1 MDKSERITYFKQLL
15 KNLANYDDATI
26 ENGVMAYCLNQIGVD
41 EHSFG
46 FTGSLGVE
54 TVLKANN
61 FPFDLEIIIEF
72 FEMMLDKNTVD
83 ENGIVFTPKYIA
95 DYIVKSTFENLE
107 EWDDSISI
115 IDPGCGCGIF
125 LVAAA
130 EYVHTKFNVPM
141 KTILEKNLYG
151 MDIEPDNARRCKL
164 VLQLL
169 NAKYHN
175 ELANINNIHFCDSL
189 KENWTKRLNITS
201 CDYVIG
207 NPPYVNPH
215 DLNKE
220 TVVFLKKTFSTTKAG
235 VFNIFYAFIEQS
247 MKYISERGTLG
258 FIIPNNFLTIKSAL
272 NLRSFL
278 QKGKYIKSI
287 LDFGDNMVFKPVRTY
302 NCIILLDKQ
311 KRDNFHYCSLET
323 CEDIPTALSE
333 IHFSS
338 METDR
343 LDENGWKLVDEKT
356 HKNLMKIENQGRS
369 IKAFIRTGIAT
380 LRDGVYIVDRDDK
393 GFYKNLEDKRF
404 DIELDIV
411 KPIFKIPELKLH
423 ENLEDAK
430 RHIIFPYY
438 KKDGKFVLYSEEEL
452 QNNFPLTYQYLL
464 ASKEELDSRDKGK
477 PNSAG
482 WYAYGRT
489 QGLNKYGK
497 KLLFPTFAK
506 KPKFIYV
513 QNEYALFCNGYAVFE
528 DEYIDL
534 DIMCKIL
541 NSVIMEYYVSQ
552 TSYPIEGGYYCY
564 QKKYI
569 ERFSIPFF
577 TVEELTFLKEASQDE
592 VNTFLVEKYQLEM

>member
-15 KNLANYDDATI
+15 KNLANYDDTTI

-54 TVLKANN
+54 NVLKANN

-141 KTILEKNLYG
+141 KTILEKNIYG

-272 NLRSFL
+272 DLRSFL

-287 LDFGDNMVFKPVRTY
+287 LDFGDNMVFNPVRTY

-380 LRDGVYIVDRDDK
+380 LRDGIYIVDCDDK

-577 TVEELTFLKEASQDE
+577 TVEELTFLKEASQDV

>member
-1 MDKSERITYFKQLL
+1 M
-15 KNLANYDDATI
+15 
-26 ENGVMAYCLNQIGVD
+26 
-41 EHSFG
+41 
-46 FTGSLGVE
+46 
-54 TVLKANN
+54 
-61 FPFDLEIIIEF
+61 
-72 FEMMLDKNTVD
+72 
-83 ENGIVFTPKYIA
+83 
-95 DYIVKSTFENLE
+95 
-107 EWDDSISI
+107 
-115 IDPGCGCGIF
+115 
-125 LVAAA
+125 
-130 EYVHTKFNVPM
+130 
-141 KTILEKNLYG
+141 
-151 MDIEPDNARRCKL
+151 
-164 VLQLL
+164 
-169 NAKYHN
+169 
-175 ELANINNIHFCDSL
+175 
-189 KENWTKRLNITS
+189 
-201 CDYVIG
+201 VI
-207 NPPYVNPH
+207 PPYVNPH
-215 DLNKE
+215 NLNKE

-272 NLRSFL
+272 YLRSFL

-311 KRDNFHYCSLET
+311 KRDNFHYYSLET

-393 GFYKNLEDKRF
+393 GFYKKLEDKRF

-477 PNSAG
+477 PNPAG

-541 NSVIMEYYVSQ
+541 NSIIMEYYVSQ

-577 TVEELTFLKEASQDE
+577 SVEELKFLKEASQDE

>member
-1 MDKSERITYFKQLL
+1 M
-15 KNLANYDDATI
+15 
-26 ENGVMAYCLNQIGVD
+26 
-41 EHSFG
+41 
-46 FTGSLGVE
+46 
-54 TVLKANN
+54 
-61 FPFDLEIIIEF
+61 
-72 FEMMLDKNTVD
+72 
-83 ENGIVFTPKYIA
+83 
-95 DYIVKSTFENLE
+95 
-107 EWDDSISI
+107 
-115 IDPGCGCGIF
+115 
-125 LVAAA
+125 
-130 EYVHTKFNVPM
+130 
-141 KTILEKNLYG
+141 
-151 MDIEPDNARRCKL
+151 
-164 VLQLL
+164 
-169 NAKYHN
+169 
-175 ELANINNIHFCDSL
+175 
-189 KENWTKRLNITS
+189 
-201 CDYVIG
+201 VI
-207 NPPYVNPH
+207 PPYVNPH
-215 DLNKE
+215 NLNKE

-272 NLRSFL
+272 YLRSFL

-311 KRDNFHYCSLET
+311 KRDNFHYYSLET

-393 GFYKNLEDKRF
+393 GFYKKLEDKRF

-477 PNSAG
+477 PNPAG

-528 DEYIDL
+528 DEYIDM

-541 NSVIMEYYVSQ
+541 NSIIMEYYVSQ

-577 TVEELTFLKEASQDE
+577 SVEELKFLKEASQDE

>member
-15 KNLANYDDATI
+15 KNLANYDDTTI

-125 LVAAA
+125 LVAAS

-141 KTILEKNLYG
+141 KTILEKNIYG

-189 KENWTKRLNITS
+189 KDNWTKRLNITS

-220 TVVFLKKTFSTTKAG
+220 TVAFLKKTFSTTKAG

-272 NLRSFL
+272 DLRSFL

-380 LRDGVYIVDRDDK
+380 LRDGVYIVDRDNK
-393 GFYKNLEDKRF
+393 GFYKNLENKRF

-464 ASKEELDSRDKGK
+464 ASKKELDSRDKGK
-477 PNSAG
+477 PNPAG

-577 TVEELTFLKEASQDE
+577 TVEELTFLKKASQDE
-592 VNTFLVEKYQLEM
+592 VNTFLFEKYQLEI

>member
-15 KNLANYDDATI
+15 KNFANYDDTTI

-41 EHSFG
+41 EHTFG
-46 FTGSLGVE
+46 FTGSLEVK

-95 DYIVKSTFENLE
+95 DYIVKCTFENLE

-141 KTILEKNLYG
+141 KTILEKNIYG

-272 NLRSFL
+272 YLRSFL

-311 KRDNFHYCSLET
+311 KRDNFHYYSLET

-393 GFYKNLEDKRF
+393 GFYKKLEDKRF

-477 PNSAG
+477 PNPAG

-541 NSVIMEYYVSQ
+541 NSIIMEYYVSQ

-577 TVEELTFLKEASQDE
+577 SVEELKFLKEASQDE

>member
-1 MDKSERITYFKQLL
+1 
-15 KNLANYDDATI
+15 
-26 ENGVMAYCLNQIGVD
+26 
-41 EHSFG
+41 
-46 FTGSLGVE
+46 
-54 TVLKANN
+54 
-61 FPFDLEIIIEF
+61 
-72 FEMMLDKNTVD
+72 
-83 ENGIVFTPKYIA
+83 
-95 DYIVKSTFENLE
+95 
-107 EWDDSISI
+107 
-115 IDPGCGCGIF
+115 
-125 LVAAA
+125 
-130 EYVHTKFNVPM
+130 
-141 KTILEKNLYG
+141 
-151 MDIEPDNARRCKL
+151 
-164 VLQLL
+164 
-169 NAKYHN
+169 
-175 ELANINNIHFCDSL
+175 
-189 KENWTKRLNITS
+189 
-201 CDYVIG
+201 
-207 NPPYVNPH
+207 
-215 DLNKE
+215 
-220 TVVFLKKTFSTTKAG
+220 
-235 VFNIFYAFIEQS
+235 

-272 NLRSFL
+272 YLRSFL

-311 KRDNFHYCSLET
+311 KRDNFHYYSLET

-393 GFYKNLEDKRF
+393 GFYKKLEDKRF

-430 RHIIFPYY
+430 RYIIFPYY

-477 PNSAG
+477 PNPVG

-541 NSVIMEYYVSQ
+541 NSIIMEYYVSQ

-577 TVEELTFLKEASQDE
+577 SVEELKFLKEASQDE

>member
-1 MDKSERITYFKQLL
+1 M
-15 KNLANYDDATI
+15 
-26 ENGVMAYCLNQIGVD
+26 
-41 EHSFG
+41 
-46 FTGSLGVE
+46 
-54 TVLKANN
+54 
-61 FPFDLEIIIEF
+61 
-72 FEMMLDKNTVD
+72 
-83 ENGIVFTPKYIA
+83 
-95 DYIVKSTFENLE
+95 
-107 EWDDSISI
+107 
-115 IDPGCGCGIF
+115 
-125 LVAAA
+125 
-130 EYVHTKFNVPM
+130 
-141 KTILEKNLYG
+141 
-151 MDIEPDNARRCKL
+151 
-164 VLQLL
+164 
-169 NAKYHN
+169 
-175 ELANINNIHFCDSL
+175 
-189 KENWTKRLNITS
+189 
-201 CDYVIG
+201 VI
-207 NPPYVNPH
+207 PPYVNPH

-272 NLRSFL
+272 YLRSFL

-311 KRDNFHYCSLET
+311 KRDNFHYYSLET

-393 GFYKNLEDKRF
+393 GFYKKLEDKRF

-477 PNSAG
+477 PNPAG

-541 NSVIMEYYVSQ
+541 NSIIMEYYVSQ

-577 TVEELTFLKEASQDE
+577 SVEELKFLKEASQDE

>member
-15 KNLANYDDATI
+15 KNLANYDDTTI

-141 KTILEKNLYG
+141 KTILEKNIYG

-189 KENWTKRLNITS
+189 KENWKKRLNITS

-258 FIIPNNFLTIKSAL
+258 FIIPNNFLTIKSASD
-272 NLRSFL
+272 LRSFL

-287 LDFGDNMVFKPVRTY
+287 LDFADNMVFKPVRTY

-393 GFYKNLEDKRF
+393 GFYKNLENKRF

-423 ENLEDAK
+423 EKLEDAK

-464 ASKEELDSRDKGK
+464 ASKKELDSRDKGK
-477 PNSAG
+477 PNPAG

-577 TVEELTFLKEASQDE
+577 TVEELTFLKKASQDE

>member
-1 MDKSERITYFKQLL
+1 M
-15 KNLANYDDATI
+15 
-26 ENGVMAYCLNQIGVD
+26 
-41 EHSFG
+41 
-46 FTGSLGVE
+46 
-54 TVLKANN
+54 
-61 FPFDLEIIIEF
+61 
-72 FEMMLDKNTVD
+72 
-83 ENGIVFTPKYIA
+83 
-95 DYIVKSTFENLE
+95 
-107 EWDDSISI
+107 
-115 IDPGCGCGIF
+115 
-125 LVAAA
+125 
-130 EYVHTKFNVPM
+130 
-141 KTILEKNLYG
+141 
-151 MDIEPDNARRCKL
+151 
-164 VLQLL
+164 
-169 NAKYHN
+169 
-175 ELANINNIHFCDSL
+175 
-189 KENWTKRLNITS
+189 
-201 CDYVIG
+201 VI
-207 NPPYVNPH
+207 PPYVNPH

-272 NLRSFL
+272 YLRSFL

-311 KRDNFHYCSLET
+311 KRDNFHYYSLET

-393 GFYKNLEDKRF
+393 GFYKKLEDKRF

-477 PNSAG
+477 PNPVG

-541 NSVIMEYYVSQ
+541 NSIIMEYYVSQ

-577 TVEELTFLKEASQDE
+577 SVEELKFLKEASQDE